1 MSVWTT
7 LKETASFDKGSE
19 RVIARIVQADDDR
32 RLLDL
37 RMHYQDDSGNWKPT
51 RRGLAIPED
60 LMEDLRAMVNGLCNE
75 ANELREAGR

>member
-1 MSVWTT
+1 MSDWKT
-7 LKETASFDKGSE
+7 LKETASFEKGGE
-19 RVIARIVQADDDR
+19 RVIARIVETRDR

-37 RMHYQDDSGNWKPT
+37 RTHYQDDNGNWKPT

-60 LMEDLRAMVNGLCNE
+60 LMEDLRLMVNGLCDE